1 MDFKKTDRHSY
12 TSIFKATSLF
22 GGVKVIQIFLNLL
35 RGKVIA
41 LLLGPNGVGLN
52 SLFMSPITMISNVTS
67 LGLNFSAVRD
77 IAKANESDDID
88 KLSIIIKIFKR
99 WIFATALIGMLF
111 VVVFSKILSSYT
123 FKNSDYTISFVLLSF
138 VIFFGALTSGNASI
152 LQGTRNLKS
161 YAMQS
166 LAGSFVALIV
176 SAPLY
181 YFYGLKAIVPALVIS
196 SIVTFLYSVYYV
208 SRVNVVDTS
217 VSIRESYRG
226 GSEMLKLGIA
236 MMLATSIG
244 SAVHYFINT
253 FISSFG
259 SIADLGFYQAGMSIT
274 SQSVGLVFSAMAI
287 DYYPRL
293 AAVSEDNNKIREMA
307 NQQGV
312 ITMLIAAPVL
322 ASVIIFTPLV
332 ISILLSNDFLI
343 IIDFIRLLSLGM
355 IFKTASYSIGAISFA
370 KGDKKVFFFLEGI
383 YTNASTL
390 LFTIIGYK
398 LNGLMG
404 LAVGYL
410 LMHFIYFIII
420 NIVTYVKY
428 DFYISREL
436 MKILAICILLVISLF
451 LSSVFMIGI
460 LKHIISLS
468 ILIVIVYYCYYNL
481 NKLIGI
487 KEMLLKFFKK

>member
-1 MDFKKTDRHSY
+1 MQDSKAYK
-12 TSIFKATSLF
+12 SIFKATSLF
-22 GGVKVIQIFLNLL
+22 GGVKVVQIFLNLL

-41 LLLGPNGVGLN
+41 LLLGPSGVGLN

-77 IAKANESDDID
+77 IAKANESGNIN
-88 KLSIIIKIFKR
+88 KLSLIIKIFKK
-99 WIFATALIGMLF
+99 WILATALVGLLS
-111 VVVFSKILSSYT
+111 VVLFSKILSSYT
-123 FKNSDYTISFVLLSF
+123 FKNSDYTLSFILLSF
-138 VIFFGALTSGNASI
+138 VVFFGALTSGNASI

-161 YAMQS
+161 YAMHS
-166 LAGSFVALIV
+166 LAGSFVALVV

-181 YFYGLKAIVPALVIS
+181 FFYGLKAIVPALVLS
-196 SIVTFLYSVYYV
+196 SIITFIYSVYYV
-208 SRVNVVDTS
+208 SKVKTVHTDITFK
-217 VSIRESYRG
+217 ETYKG
-226 GSEMLKLGIA
+226 GKEMLQLGVT

-253 FISSFG
+253 FISSYG

-293 AAVSEDNNKIREMA
+293 AAISEDNNKIRKMA
-307 NQQGV
+307 NQQGE

-332 ISILLSNDFLI
+332 ISILLSSDFLI
-343 IIDFIRLLSLGM
+343 IIDFIRILSLGM
-355 IFKTASYSIGAISFA
+355 IFKAASYSIGAISFA

-383 YTNASTL
+383 YMNASIL
-390 LFTIIGYK
+390 LFSVIGYRI
-398 LNGLMG
+398 NGLMG
-404 LAVGYL
+404 LAIGYL

-420 NIVTYVKY
+420 NVVTYVKY
-428 DFYISREL
+428 DFYISRDL
-436 MKILAICILLVISLF
+436 AKILIICMLLVVSLF
-451 LSSVFMIGI
+451 LSSIFMMGV

-468 ILIVIVYYCYYNL
+468 LLVVLFYYCYYNL

-487 KEMLLKFFKK
+487 KETILKFLKRSK